1 MYMVIAGKHPL
12 FEPTD
17 TKASY
22 KRKLLAPAWVY
33 GREFS
38 KYSRASMHSLAKNL
52 FVKLAA
58 TDPLVRYKASQAL
71 KHPWITRLHTEI
83 PLNLFE
89 SLKRIKL
96 YEAIDAVLTLRLCR

>member
-1 MYMVIAGKHPL
+1 VGVWARLLEVGQH
-12 FEPTD
+12 FN
-17 TKASY
+17 SY
-22 KRKLLAPAWVY
+22 
-33 GREFS
+33 
-38 KYSRASMHSLAKNL
+38 SLAKNL

-89 SLKRIKL
+89 SLKRVKL
-96 YEAIDAVLTLRLCR
+96 YETIDAVLAIEMLRY